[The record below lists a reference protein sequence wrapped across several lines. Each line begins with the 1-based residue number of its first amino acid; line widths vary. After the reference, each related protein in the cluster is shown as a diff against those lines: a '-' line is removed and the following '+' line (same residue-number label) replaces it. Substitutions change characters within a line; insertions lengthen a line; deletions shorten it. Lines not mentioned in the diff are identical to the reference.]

1 MIPVGE
7 ALEIVLAHTPV
18 LPSDE
23 VDLPESV
30 GRVLAED
37 VRSDVEMPPFD
48 RAAMDG
54 YAVRAEDAAKAPVT
68 LRVVAQARAGQ
79 TVERAVGEGEAIQ
92 IMTGAPVPSGAT
104 AVQPVEKTRALPDG
118 RVEILTP
125 VERGAHI
132 APRGSE
138 GGIGD
143 PVLVKGDTI
152 DPAAVAVL
160 AAVGKARVRVGRRP
174 TVSVLVTGDELV
186 DVWDTPGRGRIRNS
200 NGPAVLAQARW
211 AGADARSLGIVPD
224 QAERIA
230 EAVRSGFESD
240 VLVVSGGVSEGA
252 YDLVED
258 VLARFDVGLLFTKV
272 AIKPGAP
279 LVFGRRGDR
288 LVFGLPGNP
297 VSAQVTFDVLVRAA
311 LLRMQGARVVSR
323 PTVEVELLEAVRNKS
338 GRQAHL
344 PARIRFEGGRFV
356 ARPLAS
362 MGSADIVAHA
372 RANALVILGA
382 ARVRAEAGE
391 RAPALLLGNFL
402 ERDGSDREGSGRSGS
417 A

>member
-1 MIPVGE
+1 VIPVE
-7 ALEIVLAHTPV
+7 QALEIVLAHTPV
-18 LPSDE
+18 LPPEE
-23 VDLPESV
+23 VDLALAV
-30 GRVLAED
+30 GRILAED

-54 YAVRAEDAAKAPVT
+54 YAVRAGDVAAAPVT
-68 LRVVAQARAGQ
+68 LRVVGQVRAGQ
-79 TVERAVGEGEAIQ
+79 WPGREVGAGEAIQ
-92 IMTGAPVPSGAT
+92 IMTGAPVPPGAT
-104 AVQPVEKTRALPDG
+104 AVQPVEKTRALAEG
-118 RVEILTP
+118 RVEILSP
-125 VERGAHI
+125 VEAGAHI

-138 GGIGD
+138 GRIGD
-143 PVLVKGDTI
+143 EVLRRGDTV

-174 TVSVLVTGDELV
+174 RVAVLVTGDELV
-186 DVWDTPGRGRIRNS
+186 DVWDTPTRGRIRNS
-200 NGPAVLAQARW
+200 NGHAVVAQARW
-211 AGADARSLGIVPD
+211 AGADVRSLGVVPD
-224 QAERIA
+224 EAERIA
-230 EAVRSGFESD
+230 EAVRAGFDSD
-240 VLVVSGGVSEGA
+240 VLIVSGGVSEGA

-258 VLARFDVGLLFTKV
+258 VLSRFDVGLLFTRV

-297 VSAQVTFDVLVRAA
+297 VSAQVTFDVFVRAA
-311 LLRMQGARVVSR
+311 LLRMQGARVFSR

-338 GRQAHL
+338 GRKAHL

-356 ARPLAS
+356 ARPLTS

-372 RANALVILGA
+372 RANALVVLEA
-382 ARVRAEAGE
+382 TRVRAEAGE
-391 RAPALLLGNFL
+391 RAPALLLGSFL
-402 ERDGSDREGSGRSGS
+402 ERDGS

>member
-1 MIPVGE
+1 VIPVE
-7 ALEIVLAHTPV
+7 QALEIVLAHTPI

-23 VDLPESV
+23 VDLEDAV

-54 YAVRAEDAAKAPVT
+54 YAVRAADVAAAPVT
-68 LRVVAQARAGQ
+68 LRVMGQVRAGQ
-79 TVERAVGEGEAIQ
+79 VPDRAVGPGEAIQ
-92 IMTGAPVPSGAT
+92 IMTGAPIPEGAD
-104 AVQPVEKTRALPDG
+104 AVQPVEKTRPAADG
-118 RVEILTP
+118 RVEILGP
-125 VERGAHI
+125 VEPAAHVAARGC
-132 APRGSE
+132 E
-138 GGIGD
+138 GRIGD
-143 PVLVKGDTI
+143 EVLRKGETV

-186 DVWDTPGRGRIRNS
+186 DVWDTPTRGRIRNS
-200 NGPAVLAQARW
+200 NGHAVLAQARW
-211 AGADARSLGIVPD
+211 AGAEARSLGIVPD
-224 QAERIA
+224 QADRIA
-230 EAVRSGFESD
+230 EAVRAGFESD
-240 VLVVSGGVSEGA
+240 VLIVSGGVSEGA

-258 VLARFDVGLLFTKV
+258 VLSRFDVGLLFTKV

-297 VSAQVTFDVLVRAA
+297 VSAQVTFDVFVRAA
-311 LLRMQGARVVSR
+311 LLRMQGARAVSR
-323 PTVEVELLEAVRNKS
+323 PRVEVELLEAVRNKS

-344 PARIRFEGGRFV
+344 PARIRFEDGRFV
-356 ARPLAS
+356 ARPVSSA
-362 MGSADIVAHA
+362 GSADIVAHA
-372 RANALVILGA
+372 RANALVVLEA

-402 ERDGSDREGSGRSGS
+402 ERDGS